1 MSAIP
6 KKVGAKANGKEASV
20 VAEAEVGVLL
30 NEMVHALGAPSPFV
44 VGGPLLSPTT
54 APVLPSP
61 SSSSSSSSSPANPI
75 RIFTDPAQ
83 RNEEMAKL
91 KRKLAQL
98 EDQDRAA
105 VAASTAA
112 MASSTT
118 LAIPN
123 SMLMDYIKTVE
134 ANRAKEAA
142 EASLAREFAR
152 KEEVK
157 SYEALSKKLSK
168 KDDKAK
174 FNLKQTS
181 ILLGTGEALQALAEG
196 CSFVYISIVLAYVL
210 SCYVY
215 TV

>member
-1 MSAIP
+1 MATIP
-6 KKVGAKANGKEASV
+6 KKVGAKANGKEAAAA
-20 VAEAEVGVLL
+20 AEAEVGVLL
-30 NEMVHALGAPSPFV
+30 NEMVHGLAAPSPFV
-44 VGGPLLSPTT
+44 AGGPLIPLTT
-54 APVLPSP
+54 AAVHPSFSSSL
-61 SSSSSSSSSPANPI
+61 SSSSSSSSANPV

-83 RNEEMAKL
+83 RNEEMMKL

-105 VAASTAA
+105 MAASTAA

-196 CSFVYISIVLAYVL
+196 CFLR
-210 SCYVY
+210 
-215 TV
+215 